1 MINLSREVNN
11 RGLACPQ
18 PVINTKRALEEMGQG
33 TLISIVDNEIA
44 RENIIRFAENANCK
58 VQVEDKGGEYYITIT
73 KGDESPLSS
82 PVTPAKGETGPMVY
96 LITSN
101 TFGSGSE
108 DLGEIL
114 MISFFNSLLEQRA
127 PKSIMLVNSGV
138 RLAVAQSR
146 VLEQINKLVDRG
158 TTVLACG
165 TCLDYYKLKE
175 QLAVG
180 RVTNMLEI
188 LDNLTGDT
196 KAVTI
201 G

>member
-1 MINLSREVNN
+1 
-11 RGLACPQ
+11 
-18 PVINTKRALEEMGQG
+18 
-33 TLISIVDNEIA
+33 
-44 RENIIRFAENANCK
+44 
-58 VQVEDKGGEYYITIT
+58 
-73 KGDESPLSS
+73 
-82 PVTPAKGETGPMVY
+82 
-96 LITSN
+96 
-101 TFGSGSE
+101 
-108 DLGEIL
+108 
-114 MISFFNSLLEQRA
+114 
-127 PKSIMLVNSGV
+127 MLVNSGV

-146 VLEQINKLVDRG
+146 VLEQINKLVVRG

-180 RVTNMLEI
+180 RITNMLEI